1 MKNDKFKIGLDAVK
15 LCFTDERENVL
26 FERLLNGSNILWW
39 GEGNEANFY
48 TFRIEKESDED
59 VQIVNIEIPDNDK
72 TFLLCTLSVHRKKEK
87 GKYHGMIFLNI
98 ENNALYTMLRHYLPY
113 VLSCFHIKFNNITLI
128 TPALT
133 TTRNYIYQ
141 VQRMRKDISFD
152 MIYNGKKITNPN
164 QTIKDWV
171 IAKGCSRNEI
181 HKIPT
186 LYFGQIKDNG
196 IKIRM
201 YDKDRELKEH
211 SPEKRPVINSW
222 LGFNYD
228 KLYRIEAEI
237 TNVSMRELC
246 AILNN
251 FDIDYF
257 HDDRIL
263 SFLFDEK
270 FLFQLLNMAL
280 HKVVYWREN
289 ENVIDLLDL

>member
-72 TFLLCTLSVHRKKEK
+72 TFLLGTLSVHRKKEK

-152 MIYNGKKITNPN
+152 MIYNGKKITNP
-164 QTIKDWV
+164 
-171 IAKGCSRNEI
+171 
-181 HKIPT
+181 
-186 LYFGQIKDNG
+186 
-196 IKIRM
+196 
-201 YDKDRELKEH
+201 
-211 SPEKRPVINSW
+211 
-222 LGFNYD
+222 
-228 KLYRIEAEI
+228 RI
-237 TNVSMRELC
+237 
-246 AILNN
+246 
-251 FDIDYF
+251 
-257 HDDRIL
+257 
-263 SFLFDEK
+263 
-270 FLFQLLNMAL
+270 
-280 HKVVYWREN
+280 
-289 ENVIDLLDL
+289 

>member
-1 MKNDKFKIGLDAVK
+1 MGD
-15 LCFTDERENVL
+15 C
-26 FERLLNGSNILWW
+26 
-39 GEGNEANFY
+39 
-48 TFRIEKESDED
+48 
-59 VQIVNIEIPDNDK
+59 
-72 TFLLCTLSVHRKKEK
+72 RKVVVEMR
-87 GKYHGMIFLNI
+87 Y
-98 ENNALYTMLRHYLPY
+98 
-113 VLSCFHIKFNNITLI
+113 IKFL
-128 TPALT
+128 PC
-133 TTRNYIYQ
+133 
-141 VQRMRKDISFD
+141 ISV
-152 MIYNGKKITNPN
+152 KSKIM
-164 QTIKDWV
+164 V
-171 IAKGCSRNEI
+171 
-181 HKIPT
+181 
-186 LYFGQIKDNG
+186 L
-196 IKIRM
+196 KIRM

-280 HKVVYWREN
+280 HKVVYWREKKM
-289 ENVIDLLDL
+289 